1 MNDCSIEIHVDM
13 KNQKQIVKNGL
24 HAGIEANNADVRR
37 LVQVLTRKPGQLP
50 TELHHKMS
58 TQGL

>member
-1 MNDCSIEIHVDM
+1 M